1 VGLLE
6 EVAVR
11 LFESEPVVLAVRLS
25 ERVVEDEGVVLVDG
39 ESLDVLVLDVVGLS
53 ELVPVGDR
61 VSETVLVDDPV
72 GEFDEDVVVL
82 RD

>member
-1 VGLLE
+1 MGLLE